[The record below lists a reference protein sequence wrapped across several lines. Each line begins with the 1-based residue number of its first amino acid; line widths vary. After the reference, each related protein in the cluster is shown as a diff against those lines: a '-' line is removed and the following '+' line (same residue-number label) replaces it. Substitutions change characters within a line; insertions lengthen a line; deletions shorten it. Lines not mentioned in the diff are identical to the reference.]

1 MNDTY
6 ATTFNHPDDVKAW
19 ITQTALSLGF
29 ADCGFIGVD
38 HPMFAQQLSALKAW
52 LKLGYEGELAFLHDN
67 HHLRANPSQLVAGA
81 RTIISVRMDYLI
93 DKPTPRYIEDA
104 TRPNHAIIARYARGR
119 DYHKTMR
126 GQLKKLANAISA
138 MLPTWQHL
146 HINADA
152 PFVFRPF
159 SDSAPI
165 FERALAEAAGLGWTG
180 KHTLLINR
188 HAGSFFVLGELF
200 VSLELAQTP
209 TAPVTPHCGSCT
221 ACIDICPTNA
231 IVKPHLLNASACIS
245 YLTIEHDGVIDE
257 QYRRAIGNRIF
268 GCDDCQLICPWN
280 RYANLAVMPDFAPRH
295 RLDNIT
301 LLELWAWDEDT
312 FLTNTEGSPLRRTG
326 FVNFLRN
333 IAIALGNVLATN
345 YDSATYQALKDRL
358 GMNAILD
365 EHIYWALKQA
375 PKQS

>member
-1 MNDTY
+1 M
-6 ATTFNHPDDVKAW
+6 
-19 ITQTALSLGF
+19 Q
-29 ADCGFIGVD
+29 
-38 HPMFAQQLSALKAW
+38 
-52 LKLGYEGELAFLHDN
+52 
-67 HHLRANPSQLVAGA
+67 
-81 RTIISVRMDYLI
+81 
-93 DKPTPRYIEDA
+93 
-104 TRPNHAIIARYARGR
+104 
-119 DYHKTMR
+119 
-126 GQLKKLANAISA
+126 
-138 MLPTWQHL
+138 
-146 HINADA
+146 
-152 PFVFRPF
+152 
-159 SDSAPI
+159 
-165 FERALAEAAGLGWTG
+165 GL
-180 KHTLLINR
+180 
-188 HAGSFFVLGELF
+188 FFVLGELF

-268 GCDDCQLICPWN
+268 GCDDCQLICPCN